1 MVILE
6 MPLRAPAGSAL
17 APIQTGTVKACKKS
31 QAGEGRRK
39 KGEKKKRESEK
50 SPQSPNSAAI
60 GI

>member
-39 KGEKKKRESEK
+39 RGGGERESEK
-50 SPQSPNSAAI
+50 SPQSPNSATI